1 MSSST
6 KLGRRPTNANE
17 VIPIRSHIRSILAG
31 LCALVA
37 ILAIASPASAQNCV
51 AGSPTQD
58 QYGEQ
63 TQQGQVCAQQGSG
76 ATATSE
82 PSNVGSLPFT
92 GLDLG
97 LMGAAALAVVGGGVL
112 VHRRSR
118 AEEGA

>member
-1 MSSST
+1 M
-6 KLGRRPTNANE
+6 
-17 VIPIRSHIRSILAG
+17 IPIRSHIRSILAG

-37 ILAIASPASAQNCV
+37 VLAIASPASAQNC
-51 AGSPTQD
+51 GSPTQD

-63 TQQGQVCAQQGSG
+63 TQQVQVCPQQGSGAAGG

-97 LMGAAALAVVGGGVL
+97 LMGAAALALVGGGVL
-112 VHRRSR
+112 IHRRSR
-118 AEEGA
+118 VEEGA